1 MDGLVTQL
9 LDRPVVVV
17 EGPVTDEQDGLW
29 PEELAYLGRAAPKR
43 RREFATGR
51 RFAHRALE
59 MLGTA
64 SRALPIGPDR
74 SPRWPDGI
82 TGSITHGA
90 GYCAVAVART
100 ADAAAIGIDI
110 EDTARFRP
118 ALLPRVLSPQEIAAG
133 PFGTDGE
140 QRQRSAAAM
149 FSAKESLYKSLRT
162 LSGTRLHF
170 HECAVTLDPASR
182 VFAAG
187 LLVPAAPFAA
197 GHRFTGR
204 FAFGGGL
211 VATAILLPPARA
223 DRRPS

>member
-1 MDGLVTQL
+1 MGDLFTTL
-9 LDRPVVVV
+9 LDRRVVVV
-17 EGPVTDEQDGLW
+17 EGAVTDERDGLW
-29 PEELAYLGRAAPKR
+29 PEELVSLGRAAPKR

-59 MLGTA
+59 ILGTA
-64 SRALPIGPDR
+64 PGALPIGPDR
-74 SPRWPDGI
+74 SPRWPDGV

-100 ADAAAIGIDI
+100 ADAAALGIDI
-110 EDTARFRP
+110 EDTTRFRP
-118 ALLPRVLSPQEIAAG
+118 ELLPRVLSPQEIAAR
-133 PFGTDGE
+133 PLGTGGE
-140 QRQRSAAAM
+140 QRSAAAM

-170 HECAVTLDPASR
+170 HDCAITLDPESR
-182 VFAAG
+182 VFQAG

-204 FAFGGGL
+204 FAFGGSL
-211 VATAILLPPARA
+211 VATAILLPPATMKL
-223 DRRPS
+223 